1 MTSLLLLLAHAAP
14 AVLTVGPGKAYAR
27 IEAAYAAAQP
37 GDTIEISADP
47 TAYAGTA
54 VLVRKARLRFV
65 GVDAKVA
72 IDGSGFNYSGAGSV
86 PRAIFQIDPG
96 ADGVVIENLELRNAH
111 NDSHNGAGVRINQ
124 ARNATVRGC
133 RIHANDMGIM
143 SNGDGVS
150 ATSAENQLIESCA
163 IYENGSLADPGYNHN
178 LYLGGTS
185 VTIQFC
191 EIYGALTGH
200 NLKSRAHFTRVQYN
214 YIHDS
219 ANREMDLVDAWDTD
233 RPNSNALLLGNVIV
247 KKPDTQGN
255 RVVIHFGQDGGRNHD
270 GTIQLVNNTIVTPY
284 VSPVVLLSSGVSR
297 ASFVNNV
304 IFNPAQS
311 QPSLAGLP
319 SGGSPQSVSGDHNW
333 MSRGYS
339 LDGTAIDSS
348 TRYQGATVDADPGF
362 VKPSMRDYFL
372 FASRARYAANQAPTF
387 RDGDGTVQPASPQFQ
402 YKAPR
407 AGTEIKWLAQMFVGA
422 GVR

>member
-1 MTSLLLLLAHAAP
+1 MTALLFLLARAVP
-14 AVLTVGPGKAYAR
+14 VVLTVGPGKAYAR

-47 TAYAGTA
+47 AAYAGTA
-54 VLVRKARLRFV
+54 VMVRKARLRFV

-72 IDGSGFNYSGAGSV
+72 VDGTSFNYSGAGSV

-111 NDSHNGAGVRINQ
+111 NDSHNGAGVRVNQ
-124 ARNATVRGC
+124 AKGATVRGC
-133 RIHANDMGIM
+133 RIHGNDMGIM

-150 ATSAENQLIESCA
+150 PTSAENQLIEGCA

-200 NLKSRAHFTRVQYN
+200 NIKSRAHFTRVQYS

-219 ANREMDLVDAWDTD
+219 ANRELDLVDAWDTD

-247 KKPDTQGN
+247 KKPDTPGN

-270 GTIQLVNNTIVTPY
+270 GAIQLVNNTIVTPY
-284 VSPVVLLSSGVSR
+284 VSPVVQLSSVVSR
-297 ASFVNNV
+297 ATFVNNV

-311 QPSLAGLP
+311 QPALVGLP
-319 SGGSPQSVSGDHNW
+319 TGVPPQAVSGDHNW
-333 MSRGYS
+333 LSRGYS
-339 LDGTAIDSS
+339 LEGTAIDST

-362 VKPSMRDYFL
+362 VKPSVRDFFL
-372 FASRARYAANQAPTF
+372 FASRARCLANPAPAF
-387 RDGDGTVQPASPQFQ
+387 RDGDGTTQQGLPQFQ
-402 YKAPR
+402 YSAPR
-407 AGTEIKWLAQMFVGA
+407 AGTEIKWLAQTFVGA
-422 GVR
+422 GIR